1 VKNSNAAT
9 YTNSQDDCCMSSDD
23 LAMCAVSCSGGW
35 TTQGGDNCG
44 VGGTNV
50 CTSAICDSNQVLE
63 TGRAYNH
70 SNANCNT
77 KTNASLPSNTTV
89 PYNGTGR
96 ACIFPVKY
104 YPYGGNTMFTMTE
117 CTTNAHTAPW
127 CYVEQTA
134 NGVGVSGVWGECESA
149 CTAAFTTNK
158 KTSCCVNKAGP
169 VGRTCSA
176 RRSSQ
181 AAELR
186 NRTATTSS
194 TPLAFSTEVM
204 QVLVMFGVAKLW
216 IQV

>member
-50 CTSAICDSNQVLE
+50 CTSAICDSNQVLDIS
-63 TGRAYNH
+63 RAYNR

-104 YPYGGNTMFTMTE
+104 YPNGGSTMLIITE
-117 CTTNAHTAPW
+117 CTTMGHTAPW

-186 NRTATTSS
+186 NRSS
-194 TPLAFSTEVM
+194 PTGDAGCLGIAELRNPMIFY
-204 QVLVMFGVAKLW
+204 
-216 IQV
+216 